1 MECSV
6 RGIFLRSH
14 KTYMRFADS
23 TFRFPKTEKLKALF
37 DVICVFFGSLR
48 PTPRKLS
55 FPLNFDAAGRRWI
68 WDLPS
73 QHMFVNLGMQGSRKY
88 RTIIICFHATTVQT
102 RLFWLAGRVWAA
114 LCRPGLPKQQVT
126 QQVTHR

>member
-1 MECSV
+1 MECSD
-6 RGIFLRSH
+6 RGMAERIN
-14 KTYMRFADS
+14 KTYMGFVDS

-55 FPLNFDAAGRRWI
+55 SPLNFEAAGRHWI

-73 QHMFVNLGMQGSRKY
+73 QHMSVNLGM
-88 RTIIICFHATTVQT
+88 
-102 RLFWLAGRVWAA
+102 
-114 LCRPGLPKQQVT
+114 
-126 QQVTHR
+126 